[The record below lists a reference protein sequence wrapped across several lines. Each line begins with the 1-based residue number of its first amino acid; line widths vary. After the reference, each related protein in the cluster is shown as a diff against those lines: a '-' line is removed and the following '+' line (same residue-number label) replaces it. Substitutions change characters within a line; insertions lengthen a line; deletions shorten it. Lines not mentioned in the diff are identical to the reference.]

1 MEITTTA
8 GALLAGL
15 VTSVHCAGMCGPIA
29 CGIGTLARSEKERLI
44 AATVYHG
51 ARLFSYSLI
60 GAVCGMIGKQPLQWF
75 FDSPAVLLPW
85 ALVVGL
91 IFLAFG
97 LDKKIPR
104 PAILNRFTARNR
116 FKASAHGPTT
126 ASALMGFFTPLL
138 PCGPLYVMFGIA
150 LLSSNAARGAEFGLA
165 FGLGTVPLLWLAQHQ
180 FHRLRLKLSPL
191 TMSRLQ
197 RGLAFVTALIMA
209 WRLHDT
215 IPLMNQTASE
225 KKELPSCCH
234 EE

>member
-1 MEITTTA
+1 
-8 GALLAGL
+8 
-15 VTSVHCAGMCGPIA
+15 
-29 CGIGTLARSEKERLI
+29 
-44 AATVYHG
+44 
-51 ARLFSYSLI
+51 
-60 GAVCGMIGKQPLQWF
+60 
-75 FDSPAVLLPW
+75 
-85 ALVVGL
+85 
-91 IFLAFG
+91 
-97 LDKKIPR
+97 
-104 PAILNRFTARNR
+104 
-116 FKASAHGPTT
+116 
-126 ASALMGFFTPLL
+126 
-138 PCGPLYVMFGIA
+138 MFGIA

>member
-97 LDKKIPR
+97 L
-104 PAILNRFTARNR
+104 
-116 FKASAHGPTT
+116 
-126 ASALMGFFTPLL
+126 
-138 PCGPLYVMFGIA
+138 
-150 LLSSNAARGAEFGLA
+150 
-165 FGLGTVPLLWLAQHQ
+165 GTVPLLWLAQHQ
-180 FHRLRLKLSPL
+180 FHRLRLKLCPL

-215 IPLMNQTASE
+215 IPLMNQTVSE
-225 KKELPSCCH
+225 EKDLPSCCH

>member
-91 IFLAFG
+91 ISPVNSHCLSW
-97 LDKKIPR
+97 LR
-104 PAILNRFTARNR
+104 
-116 FKASAHGPTT
+116 
-126 ASALMGFFTPLL
+126 
-138 PCGPLYVMFGIA
+138 GPLHPAGRWGRKFV
-150 LLSSNAARGAEFGLA
+150 FGLA
-165 FGLGTVPLLWLAQHQ
+165 ICPRFGPQPRPPLRGDRTY
-180 FHRLRLKLSPL
+180 FHIHPRRENK
-191 TMSRLQ
+191 TLQ
-197 RGLAFVTALIMA
+197 
-209 WRLHDT
+209 
-215 IPLMNQTASE
+215 
-225 KKELPSCCH
+225 
-234 EE
+234 